1 MKTLVGFAYIT
12 LKENARRRSFYGVV
26 VAYLV
31 TLLFSRILMEFSLQ
45 DPTKMLV
52 DFTFSFL
59 SFLLTLSVLFIATD
73 VMAKD
78 LEKKSVYILL
88 AKGISREGY
97 VWGRAFGFLVF
108 TFLLSF
114 LLGAIFLLGSELLN
128 LSTPQTFRKEIDL
141 FYGSVVVSVLW
152 IKVFLLSTVVL
163 FFSTFMTNFFLVFLV
178 SVVVFIAGSSVENLY
193 YFVNVEKDRI
203 APLVRQ
209 AVTFL
214 FYVLP
219 SFSSPG
225 PDVVL
230 GTEKLQV
237 RPLLLDLA
245 KAVAYALF
253 LTASGSLLFRRRELM

>member
-1 MKTLVGFAYIT
+1 LRTLLGFAYIT

-26 VAYLV
+26 VAYLI
-31 TLLFSRILMEFSLQ
+31 TLVFSRILMEFSLQ
-45 DPTKMLV
+45 DPTKMLL
-52 DFTFSFL
+52 DFTFSFF

-108 TFLLSF
+108 TLLLSF
-114 LLGAIFLLGSELLN
+114 LLGVLFLVGTKLLN
-128 LSTPQTFRKEIDL
+128 LSVPQSFRKEIDL
-141 FYGSVVVSVLW
+141 IYGFLIVSVLW

-214 FYVLP
+214 FYILP

-225 PDVVL
+225 PDAVL
-230 GTEKLQV
+230 GTGKLQIGS
-237 RPLLLDLA
+237 LLIDLS
-245 KAVAYALF
+245 KAITYALF